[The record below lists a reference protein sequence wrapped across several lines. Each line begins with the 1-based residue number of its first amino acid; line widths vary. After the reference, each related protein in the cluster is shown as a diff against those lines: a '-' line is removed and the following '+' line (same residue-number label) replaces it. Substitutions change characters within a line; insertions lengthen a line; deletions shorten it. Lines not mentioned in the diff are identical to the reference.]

1 MGLEDDWAMKQVVT
15 VSREMTTLVGYGAP
29 PSARWP
35 AGSAAFLFAG
45 FTENETPVLSYRHD
59 GDLDGIE
66 DYPLVFVVARSACR
80 RLFPLQASGY
90 QSWHLSNALKALALS
105 IVDCE
110 AADEARDT
118 LRLARSIE
126 LLCQIHVALENSTL
140 LPMVGGGSFGEKDI
154 AKIAEARRMIDLRW
168 HEKITIAEIARGVG
182 VNRDK
187 LVRGF
192 RMLYGNS
199 IAEILAERRLE
210 EARRLL
216 LASDLPVATV
226 GYRCSYLN
234 NASFTRAF
242 TRRFGVAPSE
252 LRRTGIAA

>member
-1 MGLEDDWAMKQVVT
+1 MKQVVT
-15 VSREMTTLVGYGAP
+15 VSDEMTTLVGYGAA
-29 PSARWP
+29 PSTRLP
-35 AGSAAFLFAG
+35 AGSAVFLFAG
-45 FTENETPVLSYRHD
+45 FTANETPALSYRHD
-59 GDLDGIE
+59 GALDRIDE
-66 DYPLVFVVARSACR
+66 YPLVFVVARSACR
-80 RLFPLQASGY
+80 RLFPFQASGY
-90 QSWHLSNALKALALS
+90 ESWHLPNALKGLALS
-105 IVDCE
+105 IIECE
-110 AADEARDT
+110 GAEEARDT

-126 LLCQIHVALENSTL
+126 LLCQIHVALENNTL
-140 LPMVGGGSFGEKDI
+140 LPLVGGGSFGEKDI
-154 AKIAEARRMIDLRW
+154 ARIAEARRMIDLRW

-192 RMLYGNS
+192 RVLYGSS

-252 LRRTGIAA
+252 MRRTGIAA

>member
-1 MGLEDDWAMKQVVT
+1 
-15 VSREMTTLVGYGAP
+15 
-29 PSARWP
+29 
-35 AGSAAFLFAG
+35 
-45 FTENETPVLSYRHD
+45 
-59 GDLDGIE
+59 
-66 DYPLVFVVARSACR
+66 
-80 RLFPLQASGY
+80 
-90 QSWHLSNALKALALS
+90 
-105 IVDCE
+105 
-110 AADEARDT
+110 
-118 LRLARSIE
+118 
-126 LLCQIHVALENSTL
+126 
-140 LPMVGGGSFGEKDI
+140 MVGGGSFGEKDI

-199 IAEILAERRLE
+199 IAQILAERRLE